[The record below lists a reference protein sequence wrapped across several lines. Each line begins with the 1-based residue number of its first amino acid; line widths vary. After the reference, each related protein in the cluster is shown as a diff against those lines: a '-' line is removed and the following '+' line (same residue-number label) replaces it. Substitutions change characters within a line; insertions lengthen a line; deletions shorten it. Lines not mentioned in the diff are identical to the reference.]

1 MANIINPVTI
11 GWQHAGKN
19 TDGSTFDA
27 TQYAGSEL
35 SFDGK
40 AAVSIPV
47 AFATN
52 GQYQI
57 ALAGVTGYDA
67 LPNGTHTAQTRIVA
81 KNGNKSGLSPAGSF
95 DVDRRV
101 PADPFGVSFA

>member
-1 MANIINPVTI
+1 MANVVNPITI
-11 GWQHAGKN
+11 GWQHSGKN
-19 TDGSTFDA
+19 TDTTPFDA
-27 TQYAGSEL
+27 TQYAGTEL

-47 AFATN
+47 TFATN

-57 ALAGVTGYDA
+57 ALAGLAGYDS
-67 LPNGTHTAQTRIVA
+67 LPNATHTAQVRIVA
-81 KNGNKSGLSPAGSF
+81 KNGAKSGLSTAGSF
-95 DVDRRV
+95 DIDRRT